1 MDDKRDIIEE
11 LKSFKDQITISG
23 SETEKAERVAEELY
37 GNSGRLPEGKAKGG
51 IVVLVRKRGL
61 LWIVAFLLCC
71 IIFLSIFLPI
81 YLRHGTSSNIIY
93 YNGNQVERKIIDDID
108 VFVAENNL
116 TCHFYGG
123 TTLKSNY
130 YAGYVIESQ
139 QLVFVRQEAMALV
152 ENGFDSFMLS
162 AVLTQDKFQEF
173 EDFSNFTDSLITSER
188 IEVRYKIVTI
198 NQVNYIY
205 ATYQESSIIYN
216 LQITTLS
223 NSFEALLEQ
232 YIQQIQ

>member
-37 GNSGRLPEGKAKGG
+37 GNSGRQPEGKAKGG
-51 IVVLVRKRGL
+51 IVALVRKRGF
-61 LWIVAFLLCC
+61 LWLIAFLLCC
-71 IIFLSIFLPI
+71 VIFLSIFLPI
-81 YLRHGTSSNIIY
+81 ILRDKPGNNVLY
-93 YNGNQVERKIIDDID
+93 YDVNQVERKIIDDID
-108 VFVAENNL
+108 TFVAENNL

-123 TTLKSNY
+123 TTLKNNY

-152 ENGFDSFMLS
+152 ENGFDSFVLS

-173 EDFSNFTDSLITSER
+173 EDYTNFTDE
-188 IEVRYKIVTI
+188 VTI
-198 NQVNYIY
+198 GDTVVQYKQILAGQSNIFVAFQK
-205 ATYQESSIIYN
+205 SSLVYY
-216 LQITTLS
+216 LSITTS
-223 NSFEALLEQ
+223 AAASAVEIGRAHV
-232 YIQQIQ
+232 